1 MNFDDLPNLNPEY
14 LVSKIVDRKIPVMDV
29 VCNPF
34 LAEPALITEV
44 AKALALAAAKLG
56 FKDVLADLGHS
67 SSTPIE
73 DMVLR
78 DIPEASP
85 VTRKTVR
92 LCVIFQSSSC
102 LSINPDKLC
111 RRGRIFGAIQFGIS
125 A

>member
-92 LCVIFQSSSC
+92 LCHFSIAVLSKYQS
-102 LSINPDKLC
+102 
-111 RRGRIFGAIQFGIS
+111 R
-125 A
+125 